1 MGQNKTIRATKT
13 EKLYNYLK
21 YNARISESFEIMSQN
36 SAKMEKIAK
45 NYKKLYESCKN
56 HLENLAQ

>member
-1 MGQNKTIRATKT
+1 MEQNKTIRATKT

-21 YNARISESFEIMSQN
+21 YNARISESFEIMTEN

-45 NYKKLYESCKN
+45 NYKLLYLECKK
-56 HLENLAQ
+56 HLESFAN